1 MREWGRS
8 GWGGGRGS
16 VGRTCIVYHGEAG
29 VLMVV
34 GDEKECVAAAGEN
47 FSSLLLC
54 FIVKSGSV
62 QRLRLLRQRCIPFH
76 FECSSSQFSFRQQTK
91 PFFFLRGDFDDHIS
105 WDLSACKCKTSTKF
119 DKTFLVR
126 AFPLLPF

>member
-16 VGRTCIVYHGEAG
+16 VGRTCIVHHGEAG

-47 FSSLLLC
+47 FSPLLLC

-91 PFFFLRGDFDDHIS
+91 PFFFFTR
-105 WDLSACKCKTSTKF
+105 
-119 DKTFLVR
+119 
-126 AFPLLPF
+126 